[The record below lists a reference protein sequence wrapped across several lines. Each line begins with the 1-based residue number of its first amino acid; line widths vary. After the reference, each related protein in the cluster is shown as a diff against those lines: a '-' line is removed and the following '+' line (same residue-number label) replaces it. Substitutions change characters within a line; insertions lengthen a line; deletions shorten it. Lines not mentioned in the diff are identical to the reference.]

1 VRVLLDT
8 HAFLWFVMGDA
19 RLSATDP
26 FDRLLV
32 AQAMADKMP
41 LVSIDTVVDAY
52 PVTRIW

>member
-1 VRVLLDT
+1 VLLDT